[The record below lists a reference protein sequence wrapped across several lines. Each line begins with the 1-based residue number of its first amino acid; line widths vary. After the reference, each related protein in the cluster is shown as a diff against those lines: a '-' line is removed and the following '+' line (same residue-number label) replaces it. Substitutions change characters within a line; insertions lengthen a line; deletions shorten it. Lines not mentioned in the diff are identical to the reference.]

1 MVIDHLEPGG
11 AQRQFCL
18 LATCL
23 QRANYGVEIFTLRS
37 DRFFEFLLTKFPSIH
52 VNSSAARTRFQL
64 YLDVRRWLR
73 RYAPAVV
80 ISFLSWPN
88 LLVELS
94 GIPSR
99 KFATIVSER
108 NTDTGSGGARRRLRY
123 LFHRFADSIVSNSYS
138 QAQVLARLDRRLESR
153 TTVITNA
160 VDTEYF
166 TPSSRAG
173 TTHRESI
180 RMLVLARVAPQKNPL
195 RLIEAISVLRSRHP
209 TLLVSVDWYGKLPGP
224 AVDNIR
230 RWDRAAS
237 ERAHA
242 YYETVKT
249 AISAHRL
256 EDRFRIHA
264 AVEDVRPLYRETDV
278 LCLPS
283 LYEGYPNVVA
293 EAMACGVP
301 VLASAV
307 GDTARMVEHGRNGF
321 LFDPLSVQDIVH
333 TVVRFS
339 DLSDRERRDV
349 GIAGRTI
356 AESLLSVDVYADRY
370 IQLIRRLTDR
380 RTPA

>member
-18 LATCL
+18 LATGL
-23 QRANYGVEIFTLRS
+23 RRANYQVEIFTLRS
-37 DRFFEFLLTKFPSIH
+37 DRFFEFLLAEFPLIR

-64 YLDVRRWLR
+64 YLDLRRWLR

-99 KFATIVSER
+99 RFAIIISER
-108 NTDTGSGGARRRLRY
+108 NTDTTSPGVRRRLRY
-123 LFHRFADSIVSNSYS
+123 LFHRLSDCIVSNSYA
-138 QAQVLARLDRRLESR
+138 QAQVIGRIDRLLQSR
-153 TTVITNA
+153 TTVTPNA
-160 VDTEYF
+160 VDTDYF
-166 TPSSRAG
+166 RPSECGAEPDRG
-173 TTHRESI
+173 SI
-180 RMLVLARVAPQKNPL
+180 RVLVLARVAPQKNPL

-209 TLLVSVDWYGKLPGP
+209 TLLVYVDWYGKLPGP
-224 AVDNIR
+224 ALNNTR
-230 RWDRAAS
+230 GWDRATIQRS
-237 ERAHA
+237 VA
-242 YYETVKT
+242 YYEVVKT

-264 AVEDVRPLYRETDV
+264 AVNDVRPLYREADV

-283 LYEGYPNVVA
+283 VYEGYPNVVG

-307 GDTARMVEHGRNGF
+307 GDTARLVAHGRNGF
-321 LFDPLSVQDIVH
+321 LFDPLSVQDIVS
-333 TVVRFS
+333 TLVRFS
-339 DLSDRERRDV
+339 ELSDRERRDL
-349 GIAGRTI
+349 GTAGRTI
-356 AESLLSVDVYADRY
+356 AESLLSVDIYTNRY
-370 IQLIRRLTDR
+370 IRIIRRLTCR
-380 RTPA
+380 RTPS